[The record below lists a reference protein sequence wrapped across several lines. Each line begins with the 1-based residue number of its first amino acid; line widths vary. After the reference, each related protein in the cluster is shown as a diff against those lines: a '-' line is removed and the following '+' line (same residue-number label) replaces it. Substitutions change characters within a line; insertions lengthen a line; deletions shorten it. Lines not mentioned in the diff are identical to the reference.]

1 MGETALQEKLEIL
14 EEKIDKLSQQIQE
27 GFTKASFTVIEAAT
41 YLGCS
46 EWSVYE
52 LTYQKKL
59 KTFKVGRR
67 VLIPRKELERFM
79 AEGGVT
85 KLG

>member
-1 MGETALQEKLEIL
+1 MGETVLLEKLTTL
-14 EEKIDKLSQQIQE
+14 EEKLDMLTKKIDT
-27 GFTKASFTVIEAAT
+27 GFTKASLTVPEAAVF
-41 YLGCS
+41 LGCS

-67 VLIPRKELERFM
+67 VLIPIKELERFISD
-79 AEGGVT
+79 GGT
-85 KLG
+85 DELT